1 MADTQFSTVSGEP
14 SPDQHGAI
22 QKRTIRV
29 LMVSVIPAGMS
40 SAGVFP
46 VTAPLAK
53 DLTGSETLAGFTA
66 ACLTVGAAVAAVPI
80 TTYMSKVGRR
90 PGLRT
95 GWLVAALGAVA
106 AFVASLLELFPLLVV
121 GALLMGAGSATTL
134 TARYAAADLAT
145 EDARAK
151 AIAVLVWAG
160 TFGSV
165 LGPSL
170 ATGPVNDL
178 GVAVGL
184 PERSAAYVLALIG
197 FLSAASL
204 SERLLRPDP
213 LVTAGGVR
221 DAAARQKVRI
231 SESFAKLWSVPMAR
245 LAVLAMATGHA
256 VMVGVMTMTPIHMEN
271 GNHEVQIIGF
281 VISLHIVGMYAFSP
295 VVGWFVDR
303 LGALPVIAAGGVLLF
318 IGAEMASH
326 TDPEDSMGV
335 FVGLFLIGLGWS
347 CGLISG
353 STLLTSAFTS
363 EERPTTQGASDLIMV
378 ASGAAAGLISG
389 AVVELSSYHGL
400 AHWAGIS
407 ALILPVVAGLLL
419 INQRRTQF
427 RPT

>member
-1 MADTQFSTVSGEP
+1 M
-14 SPDQHGAI
+14 
-22 QKRTIRV
+22 
-29 LMVSVIPAGMS
+29 LSVIPAGMS

-46 VTAPLAK
+46 VTSPLAK
-53 DLTGSETLAGFTA
+53 DLTGSETLGGFAA

-80 TTYMSKVGRR
+80 TTYMSRVGRR
-90 PGLRT
+90 PGLRV
-95 GWLVAALGAVA
+95 GWLVAAAGALIAFLA
-106 AFVASLLELFPLLVV
+106 ALTEFFPLLVI

-134 TARYAAADLAT
+134 TARYAAADLALD
-145 EDARAK
+145 DARAR
-151 AIAVLVWAG
+151 AISILVWAG

-165 LGPSL
+165 LGPTL
-170 ATGPVNDL
+170 ATGPVTDL
-178 GVAVGL
+178 AEAAGL
-184 PERSAAYVLALIG
+184 PDRSGPYVLAMIG
-197 FLSAASL
+197 FLLAALL

-213 LVTAGGVR
+213 LVVAGGIK
-221 DAAARQKVRI
+221 DAATAKKVRI

-271 GNHEVQIIGF
+271 GQHEVQIIGF

-303 LGALPVIAAGGVLLF
+303 VGALPVIAAGGTLLF

-326 TDPEDSMGV
+326 TDAEDSLGV

-353 STLLTSAFTS
+353 STLLTAAFTT

-378 ASGAAAGLISG
+378 GSGAAAGLASG
-389 AVVELSSYHGL
+389 AVVEFSSYHGL

-407 ALILPVVAGLLL
+407 ALILPVIAGLIL
-419 INQRRTQF
+419 INQRRNQP
-427 RPT
+427 RPE

>member
-1 MADTQFSTVSGEP
+1 MAETEFSALANEHPPDT
-14 SPDQHGAI
+14 HGAV

-53 DLTGSETLAGFTA
+53 EFTGSETLAGFTA
-66 ACLTVGAAVAAVPI
+66 ACLTVGAAAAAVPI

-95 GWLVAALGAVA
+95 GWLVATVGAGS
-106 AFVASLLELFPLLVV
+106 AFLATLLEFFPLLVL
-121 GALLMGAGSATTL
+121 GALLMGAGSATSL

-145 EDARAK
+145 EDTRAK
-151 AIAVLVWAG
+151 AIAILVWAG

-170 ATGPVNDL
+170 ASGPVNDL
-178 GVAVGL
+178 GVAAGL
-184 PERSAAYVLALIG
+184 PERSGAYVLAFCG
-197 FLSAASL
+197 FLLAATL
-204 SERLLRPDP
+204 SDRLLRPDP
-213 LVTAGGVR
+213 LVLAGGTR
-221 DAAARQKVRI
+221 DSDTKKKIRL

-245 LAVLAMATGHA
+245 VAVLAMATGHA
-256 VMVGVMTMTPIHMEN
+256 VMVGVMTMTPLHMEN

-303 LGALPVIAAGGVLLF
+303 VGALPVIAVGGVLLF

-326 TDPEDSMGV
+326 TDPEDSLGV

-363 EERPTTQGASDLIMV
+363 EERPTTQGASDFIMV

-400 AHWAGIS
+400 AHWAGIC

-419 INQRRTQF
+419 INQRRNQF